1 MSSIITVLLV
11 IVAAASLLATEVQ
24 AQNNG
29 DIRLVDKGEDNRI
42 RGRLEIFIN
51 KQWGTI
57 CGKHGTNFKA
67 VAETACRQLGLVLQ
81 GSYGTVTE
89 LGFPVASNSTP
100 IRFGSIDC
108 GSSTS
113 SGLCS
118 TNYLQHVLCCAVDTK
133 VNATVCTHRN
143 DIGVSC
149 SSKRIIKN
157 PCKDQLVLHP
167 TRGQRSPIVSLSS
180 GVLGI
185 LFENSSTNESTLVCG
200 EGFDEYA
207 ANTSCRQLGYTNV
220 NNYYFNTSLQTT
232 NWTFWDAGINCKSQ
246 SHSCLNNCF
255 SKTPTNNQTSCVNQV
270 YLECKFDLS
279 LKDMESAISPH
290 PCDIAV
296 DNNCTNFKSHNKE
309 PNYNS
314 IIKFFGYGYVSHNE
328 EHTET
333 DVRLPSAVVVVI
345 IVAVIVVILAACAS
359 CITLLVCCLVPG
371 CLIHRKRTRKRA
383 THHISPKLSEAL
395 LTE

>member
-1 MSSIITVLLV
+1 MSSVIITVLLA
-11 IVAAASLLATEVQ
+11 IVAAPSFLPMEVR
-24 AQNNG
+24 AQTNG
-29 DIRLVDKGEDNRI
+29 DIRLENNGKNNQTC
-42 RGRLEIFIN
+42 GRLEIFIGG
-51 KQWGTI
+51 QWGTI
-57 CGKHGTNFKA
+57 CGKDGTNFKA

-89 LGFPVASNSTP
+89 LDFPIANNSTP
-100 IRFGSIDC
+100 IHFGSINC

-118 TNYLQHVLCCAVDTK
+118 TNYLQRVLCCAVDTK
-133 VNATVCTHRN
+133 VNATACTHHN

-149 SSKRIIKN
+149 SSKRIMKN
-157 PCKDQLVLHP
+157 PCKGQLVLHP

-185 LFENSSTNESTLVCG
+185 LFENSSINEPTLVCG

-207 ANTSCRQLGYTNV
+207 ANTSCRQLGYTNAT
-220 NNYYFNTSLQTT
+220 NYYFNTSLQTT

-255 SKTPTNNQTSCVNQV
+255 SKTPTNNQTSCMNQV
-270 YLECKFDLS
+270 YLECN
-279 LKDMESAISPH
+279 KDMESAGSPR
-290 PCDIAV
+290 
-296 DNNCTNFKSHNKE
+296 KSQPH
-309 PNYNS
+309 S
-314 IIKFFGYGYVSHNE
+314 TFFGFGYVSHNE
-328 EHTET
+328 KHT
-333 DVRLPSAVVVVI
+333 VVPLPSAVVVVI
-345 IVAVIVVILAACAS
+345 IVVVIVVILAACAL

-371 CLIHRKRTRKRA
+371 CLIHHKRTRKRA

-395 LTE
+395 LTK